1 MNKVIRVLVTGASVV
16 ALAVT
21 ANQTASAAPVRG
33 GADDAVL
40 VAMQRDLG
48 LTASQAKTVRTQQ
61 EKAGKLDVSLKGS
74 LGAAYG
80 GSWFDATTGKLVVN
94 VTSSARTAEVTK
106 AGAQAKV
113 VKHSEA
119 DLDAITAELDA
130 LSGKAPGAAR
140 AENTGKSS
148 LTGLAGWHVD
158 PKTDS
163 VVITTVKGQQKPA
176 ALGGFAKYGDAVTYE
191 QVDSAPQQTFN
202 YMDGGDE
209 INFASCSAGFNL
221 RNPSTGQGF
230 LLTAGHCTSTG
241 QANYGQGSVFFGYTV
256 SSWFPTFDDALIRN
270 DNPGYWVQ
278 GPWVDYN
285 PSNGGFINVSGYSD
299 SPVGTIVCK
308 AGITTKW
315 TCGYITAKDEAVTY
329 AQGTVYGMTRHSAC
343 VEPGDSGGANVAAL
357 SVWSPEGVTSGAQ
370 LYWDGS
376 RYRCGSAFGVAN
388 VSWYFP
394 IVDSLAYYG
403 AVYGVTTW

>member
-1 MNKVIRVLVTGASVV
+1 MNRVIRVLVTGASIC
-16 ALAVT
+16 ALVVT
-21 ANQTASAAPVRG
+21 ANQTASAAPMRG
-33 GADDAVL
+33 GTDDQVL

-48 LTASQAKTVRTQQ
+48 LTASQAATLRTQQ
-61 EKAGKLDVSLKGS
+61 EKAGKLDADLRGS

-94 VTSSARTAEVTK
+94 VTDKARVAEVTK

-113 VKHSEA
+113 VRHSEA
-119 DLDAITAELDA
+119 DLDAVLAELDT
-130 LSGKAPGAAR
+130 LSGKAPGTAR
-140 AENTGKSS
+140 AESGGKSR

-191 QVDSAPQQTFN
+191 QTDQAPQQTYNF
-202 YMDGGDE
+202 MDGGDE
-209 INFASCSAGFNL
+209 INGASCSAGFNL
-221 RNPSTGQGF
+221 RNPSTGQGY

-241 QANYGQGSVFFGYTV
+241 QANYGQGGVFFGYTV

-270 DNPGYWVQ
+270 DNPGYWIQ
-278 GPWVDYN
+278 GSWVDYN
-285 PSNGGFINVSGYSD
+285 PSNGGVINVSGYSD
-299 SPVGTIVCK
+299 SPVGTVMCK
-308 AGITTKW
+308 SGITTKW
-315 TCGYITAKDEAVTY
+315 TCGYITAKDETVTY
-329 AQGTVYGMTRHSAC
+329 PQGTVYGLTRHSAC

-357 SVWSPEGVTSGAQ
+357 SVWSPEGVTSGAS
-370 LYWDGS
+370 LL
-376 RYRCGSAFGVAN
+376 FGNCLSKFGLTN

-394 IVDSLAYYG
+394 IADSLAYYG

>member
-1 MNKVIRVLVTGASVV
+1 MRKLLRVLVTGASIC

-21 ANQTASAAPVRG
+21 ANQTASAAPERG
-33 GADDAVL
+33 GAEDAVL

-48 LTASQAKTVRTQQ
+48 LTASQAATLRTQQ
-61 EKAGKLDVSLKGS
+61 EKAGKLDASLKGS
-74 LGAAYG
+74 LGTTYG
-80 GSWFDATTGKLVVN
+80 GSWFDAKSGKLVVN
-94 VTSSARTAEVTK
+94 VTDKARAPEVTR

-113 VKHSEA
+113 VRHSEA
-119 DLDAITAELDA
+119 DLDAVLGELDA
-130 LSGKAPGAAR
+130 LSGKPNGREAKP
-140 AENTGKSS
+140 GKSQLS
-148 LTGLAGWHVD
+148 GLAGWHVD
-158 PKTDS
+158 PKTNS
-163 VVITTVKGQQKPA
+163 VVITTVKGQEKPA
-176 ALGGFAKYGDAVTYE
+176 ALNGFAKFGDAVSYE
-191 QVDSAPQQTFN
+191 QVDSAPQQTYN

-209 INFASCSAGFNL
+209 LNWGHCSAGFNL
-221 RNPSTGQGF
+221 RNPSTGQGY
-230 LLTAGHCTSTG
+230 LLTAGHCFNAG
-241 QANYGQGSVFFGYTV
+241 DYVYGQGGYYFGPTLE
-256 SSWFPTFDDALIRN
+256 SWFPTFDDSLIRN
-270 DNPGYWVQ
+270 DNAGYWVQ

-308 AGITTKW
+308 SGITTLW

-376 RYRCGSAFGVAN
+376 RYRCGSAFGYEN

-394 IVDSLAYYG
+394 IADSLAYYG
-403 AVYGVTTW
+403 YKYGVTTW